1 MLLCR
6 PVLNGEFS
14 FKPFNLLTAAV
25 ISFVFFCFVFSGNA
39 VDHVSCRLRAGEY
52 LNNFKSAKTNC

>member
-25 ISFVFFCFVFSGNA
+25 ISFVFFCFVFFWQCRG
-39 VDHVSCRLRAGEY
+39 SCELSVESRGIP
-52 LNNFKSAKTNC
+52 